1 MNKNE
6 LVELLNS
13 MTMKEKIGQLLQLS
27 GAFYSNKD
35 VVTGPLRFF
44 GIDKEN
50 VALSGSTLNLVSA
63 DAIIH
68 TQKEYLEK
76 SNKKIPLLFMAD
88 VINGYKTIFPTP
100 LALGCTF
107 HPELLGECARIAAKE
122 ASVAGLHVTF
132 SPMVDLV
139 RDARWGRVM
148 ESTGED
154 SFLNSVYAK
163 EIVKGYQGNSLLDE
177 YTIAACVKHFAAYG
191 APSGGRE
198 YGWVDMSERLLR
210 EQYLVAY
217 KAAID
222 EKCAL
227 VMTSF
232 NTLNGIPAT
241 GSKWLMR
248 EVLRDE
254 WGFDGVIISDYA
266 AIAELVGHG
275 YAKDGEE
282 AAKMGIEAGVDIDMM
297 SSVYV
302 KNLEKLIHDKK
313 VSIDLLDES
322 VLRVLELKNK
332 LGLFENPYRFASPKL
347 EKELILSKEHRQVAR
362 KAATESM
369 VLLKNNGILPLK
381 KTMSKKQRI
390 SFIGPYVD
398 SKSLYGAWSIFGNRE
413 DAITLKEAVINRKE
427 EIEIEFLEG
436 CKMLSED
443 PWNLDKRDFTP
454 LEEEKMLEEAILLA
468 SNSDVVVLALGEH
481 YLYSGEGSSRADI
494 TLPKIQLNLF
504 EQIYEVNKN
513 IIVVLFN
520 GRPLDIVSIEGKAAA
535 ILEAWYPGTEGGNAV
550 CDILFGEVNP
560 SGRLSMSFPYCVGQV
575 PIYYNNYNTGRPAN
589 DKVYANRYS
598 SRYID
603 IPNKP
608 LYPFGYGLSYSEFEY
623 SNLKLEDK
631 VLTSTSSINAS
642 VIIKNNS
649 ECRGTEIIQLYIRDL
664 YGSVVRPLKELKG
677 FRRISFEPYEERE
690 VTFEI
695 REDMLRFYNS
705 NMNYESEEGEFTLFI
720 GHDSSVSNGIN
731 FILKK

>member
-6 LVELLNS
+6 LLELLNS
-13 MTMKEKIGQLLQLS
+13 MTIKEKIGQLLQLS
-27 GAFYSNKD
+27 SAFYSNKD
-35 VVTGPLRFF
+35 VVTGPLRFL

-50 VALSGSTLNLVSA
+50 VELSGSTLNLVSA

-68 TQKEYLEK
+68 TQKEHLEK
-76 SNKKIPLLFMAD
+76 SDKKIPLLFMAD

-107 HPELLGECARIAAKE
+107 HPELLRDCARIAAKE
-122 ASVAGLHVTF
+122 ASVAGLHVTY

-222 EKCAL
+222 ENCAL
-227 VMTSF
+227 VMSSF

-241 GSKWLMR
+241 GDKWLMR
-248 EVLRDE
+248 EILRDE

-266 AIAELVGHG
+266 AIAELVAHG
-275 YAKDGEE
+275 YAKDDKE
-282 AAKMGIEAGVDIDMM
+282 AAKIALEAGIDIDMM
-297 SSVYV
+297 TSVYV
-302 KNLEKLIHDKK
+302 KNLEKLIHEKQ

-332 LGLFENPYRFASPKL
+332 LGLFENPYRFANPTL
-347 EKELILSKEHRQVAR
+347 EKELILSKEHRKVAR

-381 KTMSKKQRI
+381 KSIIENQKI
-390 SFIGPYVD
+390 ACIGPYVD

-413 DAITLKEAVINRKE
+413 DAITLKEAIINRKE
-427 EIEIEFLEG
+427 DIQVEFLDG
-436 CKMLSED
+436 CKILSED
-443 PWNLDKRDFTP
+443 PWNLDKRDITP
-454 LEEEKMLEEAILLA
+454 LEEEKMLEEAIHLA

-481 YLYSGEGSSRADI
+481 YIYTGEGSSRGDI
-494 TLPKIQLNLF
+494 TLPKVQLNLF
-504 EQIYEVNKN
+504 EKVYEVNKN

-520 GRPLDIVSIEGKAAA
+520 GRPLDIVSIEGRAAA
-535 ILEAWYPGTEGGNAV
+535 ILEAWYPGTEGGNAI
-550 CDILFGEVNP
+550 CDIIFGDVNP

-589 DKVYANRYS
+589 EKVYENRYS

-608 LYPFGYGLSYSEFEY
+608 LYPFGYGLSYSKFEY
-623 SNLKLEDK
+623 SNIGLENT
-631 VLTSTSSINAS
+631 VLASTGSIKAS

-649 ECRGTEIIQLYIRDL
+649 EYSGTEIVQLYIRDL

-677 FRRISFEPYEERE
+677 FRRISLQPYEEKE
-690 VTFEI
+690 VVFEI
-695 REDMLRFYNS
+695 TEDMLRFYNTK
-705 NMNYESEEGEFTLFI
+705 MNYESEEGEFTLFI